1 MALDKER
8 HSRRG
13 KSTYE
18 LCSLHT
24 ENVKASGVWMGD
36 CHGLLHWAD
45 HAAESYDLKLSVMG
59 SN

>member
-18 LCSLHT
+18 LCSLHP
-24 ENVKASGVWMGD
+24 ENVKVSGVWMGD
-36 CHGLLHWAD
+36 YDGLLHWGD
-45 HAAESYDLKLSVMG
+45 HVAESYDLKLFVMG